1 MRITF
6 WFNPRPYSKPKR
18 NQGFI
23 IFVIPKEGAAR
34 ESSPRKKKSS
44 ASTTASVAVD
54 QAKPL
59 QDGVKDMLVKHH
71 LFSWDL

>member
-1 MRITF
+1 M
-6 WFNPRPYSKPKR
+6 
-18 NQGFI
+18 
-23 IFVIPKEGAAR
+23 PKEGAAK

>member
-1 MRITF
+1 MTKIWIIDTKVITM
-6 WFNPRPYSKPKR
+6 S
-18 NQGFI
+18 I
-23 IFVIPKEGAAR
+23 LKEGLEGTAK
-34 ESSPRKKKSS
+34 ESSPRKKKSN
-44 ASTTASVAVD
+44 ATTIASVTVD